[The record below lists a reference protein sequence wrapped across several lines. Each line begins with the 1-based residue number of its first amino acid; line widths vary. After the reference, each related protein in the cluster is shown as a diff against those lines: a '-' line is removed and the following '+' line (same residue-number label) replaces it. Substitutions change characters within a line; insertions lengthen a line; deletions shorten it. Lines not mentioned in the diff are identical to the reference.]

1 MRLGLR
7 GRIVLLTALAPALLT
22 VGVLVLVHRNVSG
35 HVRAGVDESLVRSAS
50 MFEDMLSDRARAL
63 RVTADVIARDP
74 RFFAVLTVPGSW
86 RDARYRA
93 TVQPVASDFATL
105 TGSALFEVFD
115 HDGHRLASVGASPSG
130 PEARA
135 ALLKAAR
142 RGGVVSGI
150 LVEPDAQY
158 QVALAP
164 VVVDGRIAGVLML
177 GTEIGPELA
186 RELRALTHS
195 EITFVSG
202 DHPTGTTLASVADRE
217 ALLAA
222 VRQGLDARGTT
233 VVTARGGSGWL
244 TLAHAIPGSPAGT
257 RQLYIMQRSLDPET
271 AFVARMR
278 ASLVQ
283 LGGFAAL
290 AALIVALFIATRIT
304 GPVLQLVRGAEE
316 MERGNYDHPIEARR
330 GDEIGYLAE
339 RFIDMRRHQRDMVQS
354 LEEITRLKSEF
365 IDVASHELRTPISV
379 LKGFGDLFRQGVL
392 GPVTDKQG
400 EALERMD
407 ESVTMLARI
416 AEDATRMA
424 HIEGG
429 RLVLEPARC
438 EVSWLV
444 DRAIAEAYGDAP
456 GRKVKVRSQ
465 VEPGLIATVDG
476 QRLAQA
482 LAQLLRNGIR
492 FTPDGGE
499 VVVYAR
505 PEQDTL
511 LLRVRDTGVGISAE
525 KLPHLFGRPVV
536 VRDALHHHSSGALAF
551 NSAGLGLGLAIA
563 RGIVEAHGG
572 TIKAESRLGE
582 GSTFEL
588 RVPAVVELRA
598 AA

>member
-1 MRLGLR
+1 VRLGLR
-7 GRIVLLTALAPALLT
+7 WRIVLLTALAPALLT
-22 VGVLVLVHRNVSG
+22 VGVLVLVHRNVSS
-35 HVRAGVDESLVRSAS
+35 HVRASVDESLLRSSS
-50 MFEDMLSDRARAL
+50 MFEDMLLDRARAL

-74 RFFAVLTVPGSW
+74 RFFAILTVPGSW

-93 TVQPVASDFATL
+93 TVQPVARDFASL
-105 TGSALFEVFD
+105 TRSDLFEVFD
-115 HDGHRLASVGASPSG
+115 RDGHRLASVGAHPSQG
-130 PEARA
+130 DARQ
-135 ALLKAAR
+135 ALVRGAR
-142 RGGVVSGI
+142 RGPVSGI
-150 LVEPDAQY
+150 LVEPQAQY

-164 VVVDGRIAGVLML
+164 VVVDGRVAGVLML
-177 GTEIGPELA
+177 GTEIGQSLA
-186 RELRALTHS
+186 RDLRALSHS

-202 DHPTGTTLASVADRE
+202 DHATGSTLASADDRDALVADVQR
-217 ALLAA
+217 
-222 VRQGLDARGTT
+222 GLDARGTT
-233 VVTARGGSGWL
+233 VMPAAGGGAWL
-244 TLAHAIPGSPAGT
+244 TLAHAIPGSPPGG
-257 RQLYIMQRSLDPET
+257 RQLYVMQRSLDPET

-283 LGGFAAL
+283 LGGLAAL
-290 AALIVALFIATRIT
+290 AALIVALFVAARIT

-316 MERGNYDHPIEARR
+316 MERGNYEHPIEVRR
-330 GDEIGYLAE
+330 SDEIGYLAD
-339 RFIDMRRHQRDMVQS
+339 RFVDMRRHQRDMVQS
-354 LEEITRLKSEF
+354 LEEIARLKSEF

-379 LKGFGDLFRQGVL
+379 LKGFGDLFQQGVL
-392 GPVTDKQG
+392 GAVNDQQR
-400 EALERMD
+400 EALARMD
-407 ESVTMLARI
+407 ESVGMLARI

-429 RLVLEPARC
+429 RLVLERATC
-438 EVSWLV
+438 EVKWLV

-456 GRKVKVRSQ
+456 GRKVKVRAQ
-465 VEPGLIATVDG
+465 VEPGLLANVDG

-499 VVVYAR
+499 VAVIAR
-505 PEQDTL
+505 AEGDAL

-525 KLPHLFGRPVV
+525 RLPQLFGRPVV

-572 TIKAESRLGE
+572 TIRAESRLGE

-588 RVPAVVELRA
+588 RVPGAVALRA

>member
-1 MRLGLR
+1 
-7 GRIVLLTALAPALLT
+7 
-22 VGVLVLVHRNVSG
+22 
-35 HVRAGVDESLVRSAS
+35 
-50 MFEDMLSDRARAL
+50 
-63 RVTADVIARDP
+63 
-74 RFFAVLTVPGSW
+74 
-86 RDARYRA
+86 
-93 TVQPVASDFATL
+93 
-105 TGSALFEVFD
+105 
-115 HDGHRLASVGASPSG
+115 
-130 PEARA
+130 
-135 ALLKAAR
+135 
-142 RGGVVSGI
+142 
-150 LVEPDAQY
+150 
-158 QVALAP
+158 
-164 VVVDGRIAGVLML
+164 
-177 GTEIGPELA
+177 
-186 RELRALTHS
+186 
-195 EITFVSG
+195 
-202 DHPTGTTLASVADRE
+202 
-217 ALLAA
+217 
-222 VRQGLDARGTT
+222 
-233 VVTARGGSGWL
+233 
-244 TLAHAIPGSPAGT
+244 
-257 RQLYIMQRSLDPET
+257 
-271 AFVARMR
+271 
-278 ASLVQ
+278 
-283 LGGFAAL
+283 
-290 AALIVALFIATRIT
+290 
-304 GPVLQLVRGAEE
+304 
-316 MERGNYDHPIEARR
+316 
-330 GDEIGYLAE
+330 
-339 RFIDMRRHQRDMVQS
+339 VQS
-354 LEEITRLKSEF
+354 LEEIGRLKSEF

-400 EALERMD
+400 EALARMD

-429 RLVLEPARC
+429 RLVLEPVRC

-499 VVVYAR
+499 VVVDAR
-505 PEQDTL
+505 AEDDETL

-572 TIKAESRLGE
+572 SIKAESRLGE

-588 RVPAVVELRA
+588 RVPGVIELRA